1 MATITVTLA
10 RSRFGNTPKQRATL
24 AALGLKKIR
33 QANVNVRAAT
43 TFSTNDFIA
52 NAGVLV
58 GGGLVL
64 WTGRAWP
71 DLVVGLA
78 VAAIALKGGIE
89 ILQDARGEEDA

>member
-1 MATITVTLA
+1 MMVM
-10 RSRFGNTPKQRATL
+10 
-24 AALGLKKIR
+24 ALGAGLVNATCVWLLKKIR